1 MDMEISTERVRRT
14 LFDKLLLWKARPT
27 RSLIRL
33 EKRNQPLVVYP
44 FPFSSQNPYVEAV
57 NRELGTLGAVVVP
70 HKFRLEKI
78 IDNLPSGAI
87 IHFHWPSM
95 LYASPIR
102 EIAEKRLALWSNF
115 LVEIARSCRV
125 VWTAHNVFPHENPF
139 PDLDLKARQLLVAHC
154 DHIVVHCRLAVDRL
168 QAEFGVLPPVS
179 ILPHPNFLDE
189 YPSPPDRTAARRV
202 LRIPDSI
209 FLFLMFGWLRDYKGF
224 DTAIAT
230 FRKMQLPQV
239 RLHIAGKKHK
249 YFDLERVTSLAEGD
263 PRITVVS
270 ESLPADAVSTLF
282 GAADVSLHC
291 FRNILTSGTVAL
303 AQSMGT
309 AIIAPR
315 IGCIQEMVS
324 RSCGILYDPDDPS
337 DLENAMLR
345 VTEIDVEAMGNEGR
359 KSIAHQTMQSFA
371 KKLMNIYRS
380 L

>member
-1 MDMEISTERVRRT
+1 
-14 LFDKLLLWKARPT
+14 
-27 RSLIRL
+27 
-33 EKRNQPLVVYP
+33 
-44 FPFSSQNPYVEAV
+44 
-57 NRELGTLGAVVVP
+57 
-70 HKFRLEKI
+70 
-78 IDNLPSGAI
+78 
-87 IHFHWPSM
+87 
-95 LYASPIR
+95 
-102 EIAEKRLALWSNF
+102 
-115 LVEIARSCRV
+115 

-263 PRITVVS
+263 SRITVVS

-324 RSCGILYDPDDPS
+324 RSCGSLYDPDDPS